1 MCIATIDFQVVIN
14 NTGQHNNEKNIMGWL
29 LLILKSPLV
38 ILYILFGFVVIVTL
52 HLLAG
57 DKWYQR
63 KAGKLTIRWWMK
75 VLAVLVGLRVHV
87 RGTPVEGLLVA
98 NHISWLD
105 IMALDTVTAAR
116 FVSKDDVL
124 KWPVIGLLPKWSG
137 TFFLQRG
144 SAAAVSRLNAEIVA
158 ALKQNASVAVFP
170 EGTTSSGEEVHRFY
184 SAILQA
190 GIDSKVPVQPVV
202 IRYYRN
208 GERDTVVPFIGE
220 ISFFEHATLIL
231 RRFQTHVYLDFG
243 EAFIPQ
249 ENNRKALSEHLHQQV
264 EKVFSQPLN

>member
-1 MCIATIDFQVVIN
+1 
-14 NTGQHNNEKNIMGWL
+14 MGWL
-29 LLILKSPLV
+29 LFILKLPLIV
-38 ILYILFGFVVIVTL
+38 LYILLGFLLIVTF
-52 HLLAG
+52 HLLTG
-57 DKWYQR
+57 NKWYQR
-63 KAGKLTIRWWMK
+63 KAGKLAICWWMK
-75 VLAVLVGLRVHV
+75 VMALLIGLHVHV
-87 RGTPVEGLLVA
+87 RGRPVEGMLVA

-105 IMALDTVTAAR
+105 IIALDTVTAAR

-144 SAAAVSRLNAEIVA
+144 SAAAVSRLNAEIVE

-170 EGTTSSGEEVHRFY
+170 EGTTSSGEQVHRFY

-190 GIDSKVPVQPVV
+190 GIDSKVPVQPVA

-208 GERDTVVPFIGE
+208 GERDTIVPFTGDIG
-220 ISFFEHATLIL
+220 FFKHAARIL
-231 RRFQTHVYLDFG
+231 RRLQTHVYLDFG

-249 ENNRKALSEHLHQQV
+249 ENNRKALTEHIYQQV
-264 EKVFSQPLN
+264 VRVFSQPLN